1 MAPGSGWSI
10 RAHTITRFGVAL
22 CNDSIS
28 TADPPDPALAAGSQ
42 KKTNSKIHMGKIHM
56 REPHMMCF
64 TRDGMRFSIWRQRAM
79 SRVAGCF
86 LLALAFTAPVAQA
99 EEAGAADPAADAPT
113 GPWAGNVRL
122 GYLASTGNSET
133 ENSNF
138 AFGVDYTTGAW
149 SHGVTGSAIG
159 ASTDDENTA
168 EAYTLGVRST
178 YDYTERDYL
187 FGRIDWLKDK
197 FSSYDQQLSQT
208 VGYGRRVILQP
219 HQTLNLEIGA
229 GARQSELRDGDEENE
244 AIARLGAKYEYLF
257 NESAQ
262 FNFDLGVQ
270 SGQENT
276 FTEAVAALKTKLV
289 GSLAAV
295 VSYTVR
301 NNTDVLDD
309 TEKTDT
315 LTSISLSY
323 SF

>member
-1 MAPGSGWSI
+1 VAI
-10 RAHTITRFGVAL
+10 RTG
-22 CNDSIS
+22 S
-28 TADPPDPALAAGSQ
+28 TARPVLPTLPARRGRR
-42 KKTNSKIHMGKIHM
+42 KKTDNKIHMGKTHM
-56 REPHMMCF
+56 RGPHMMCF
-64 TRDGMRFSIWRQRAM
+64 TRDGMRFSNWRQRTM
-79 SRVAGCF
+79 GRVAGCF
-86 LLALAFTAPVAQA
+86 LLALAITAPVVQA
-99 EEAGAADPAADAPT
+99 EEAGAADPAAGADAPA
-113 GPWAGNVRL
+113 GPWSGNVRL
-122 GYLASTGNSET
+122 GYLATTGNSET

-138 AFGVDYTTGAW
+138 AFGVDYQRDAW
-149 SHGVTGSAIG
+149 KHGVTGSAIG

-168 EAYTLGVRST
+168 ESYTLGVRST

-208 VGYGRRVILQP
+208 VGYGRRVIMQP

-276 FTEAVAALKTKLV
+276 FTEAVAALKTTLV

-301 NNTDVLDD
+301 NNTDVIDD